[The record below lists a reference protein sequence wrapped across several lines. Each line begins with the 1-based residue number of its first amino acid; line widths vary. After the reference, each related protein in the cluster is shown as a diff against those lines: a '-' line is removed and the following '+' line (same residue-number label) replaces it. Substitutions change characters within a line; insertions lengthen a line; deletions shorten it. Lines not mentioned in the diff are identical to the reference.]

1 MDWLN
6 LLPFFL
12 LVFVR
17 ITAFFVAAPILMMRD
32 IPVPFKVG
40 LAFFL
45 ALITL
50 SIHSG
55 QEVLPLEPLFWLL
68 LLKEVIVGLCLGF
81 TASLILYAVQVAGI
95 FIDMQIGFTI
105 ANVMDPQTGVQTPIT
120 GRLKYVFAIL
130 LLLSL
135 NGHHLL
141 IRGIFTSF
149 EWIAVDA
156 WIPALGNGHV
166 SALLAEALSHMFQ
179 AAFLI
184 SIPIAGTLFLVDV
197 ALGIVAKT
205 VPQMN
210 VFVVGLPLKML
221 VNFMLLLFAL
231 PALFFAFRKLFA
243 DLFESMLAMIRI
255 MGG

>member
-6 LLPFFL
+6 LLPLFF

-32 IPVPFKVG
+32 IPVPFKIG

-45 ALITL
+45 AFITM
-50 SIHSG
+50 SFPG
-55 QEVLPLEPLFWLL
+55 LPEAVPLDTMFWLL
-68 LLKEVIVGLCLGF
+68 LLKEVAVGICIGF
-81 TASLILYAVQVAGI
+81 TASLILYATQVAGI
-95 FIDMQIGFTI
+95 FIDMQIGFAI
-105 ANVMDPQTGVQTPIT
+105 ANILDPQTGVQTPLT
-120 GRLKYVFAIL
+120 GRFKYAFATL

-141 IRGIFTSF
+141 IKGIFTSF

-156 WIPALGNGHV
+156 WIPTLSNGQV
-166 SALLAEALSHMFQ
+166 SQFLAEALSRMFQ

-184 SIPIAGTLFLVDV
+184 AIPIAGTLFLVDV

-210 VFVVGLPLKML
+210 VFVVGLPLKIM
-221 VNFMLLLFAL
+221 VNFLILLFAL
-231 PALFFAFRKLFA
+231 PTLFFAFRKLFA
-243 DLFESMLAMIRI
+243 DVFESMAAMIKI